1 MPDKRVLNHDL
12 ENVYNLNEDAVI
24 AAIEKYFAEEEQ
36 ACRCGVCIEDVFALS
51 LNKMPAKYIQNYF
64 GARDPERLVDTVQIE
79 RTVRDALAQ
88 VAKHPHHD

>member
-1 MPDKRVLNHDL
+1 MDKRVFNHDL

-24 AAIEKYFAEEEQ
+24 AAIEKYFTEDED

-51 LNKMPAKYIQNYF
+51 LNNMPAKYIQNYF

-79 RTVRDALAQ
+79 RSVREAIEQ
-88 VAKHPHHD
+88 VGKHPHHE